1 MLTLNLQKLT
11 SKWWFYL
18 LLFLIPLFVPPYT
31 SKPMAYEQV
40 GELMGIVVREAL
52 KPYDWLAPA
61 FHLATILLVILLWK
75 FNTKVSKYFHA
86 YLAVNFVFMA
96 LAQNI
101 TFNEKFG
108 FVIIFNNLLHIL
120 LIGILWVSAIF
131 RHGKEFASVE
141 LEKWRFW
148 AVPLAI
154 LAFWAPM
161 NGLGQPDFNPMLL
174 LTSEYGLAFCFT
186 APVIIFVLTLYY
198 PNIYKP
204 AFRFLCFVGAYIG
217 LLNLNGP
224 LIIPGYPLWV
234 AILHIPL
241 FTISIY
247 GLALEKIKTK
257 AQQIKSTQIGVLS

>member
-1 MLTLNLQKLT
+1 MPSLNVRTLT

-18 LLFLIPLFVPPYT
+18 LLFLIPLLVPSYT
-31 SKPMAYEQV
+31 SEPWAFGQV
-40 GELMGIVVREAL
+40 GELVGTVVREAL
-52 KPYDWLAPA
+52 QPYAWLAPV
-61 FHLATILLVILLWK
+61 FHLATLVLLILLWK
-75 FNTKVSKYFHA
+75 FNMKVSKYFYA
-86 YLAVNFVFMA
+86 YLVVNFVFMA

-101 TFNEKFG
+101 TFTEKFG

-120 LIGILWVSAIF
+120 LIAIFWVPAIF
-131 RHGKEFASVE
+131 RHENELRPVN

-148 AVPLAI
+148 AVPLVI

-161 NGLGQPDFNPMLL
+161 NEIGQPDFNPMLL

-186 APVIIFVLTLYY
+186 APVMIFVLTLYY

-204 AFRFLCFVGAYIG
+204 AYRFLCVVGAYLG
-217 LLNLNGP
+217 VLNLNGP

-257 AQQIKSTQIGVLS
+257 ALQAN